1 MDKNQ
6 ILYSGQALIDCL
18 NEKMIHAKKRIWIAS
33 PYVGSLKEVQQI
45 MGGKWMRS
53 SIDFRLLTD
62 VDAGFIRKDTFDALK
77 ASPNTEIRNL
87 LSLHAKIYIV
97 DDWCLITSAN
107 LTGTAF
113 CRRYEVG
120 TILDDIVEV
129 VKLFDEWWQMSTPVT
144 ILSARTPKAI
154 LDYQDGK
161 SFNKKCKLPQYKI
174 ISSDKFLQKCD
185 KFVSFALLY
194 EKVTGR
200 NQQMVKDGFSLYQE
214 VDYFFNFLYHD
225 DPRPSNEYKHKKARN
240 LDDKAR
246 EKEILKYFRQIPY
259 QPHSEDWRLE
269 RTEYIKKVLD
279 AKHISKLTMTEV
291 KGVLSRL
298 HCLCSYPINKTKI
311 PNNNSISD
319 IRNAWTELL
328 ESDDIDGILI
338 NKTKD
343 AIKFFGESSICE
355 LLAWYYPEKY
365 PMMNLNSESGM
376 RFLGI
381 DV

>member
-1 MDKNQ
+1 MKKV
-6 ILYSGQALIDCL
+6 IYTGQSLVDCL
-18 NEKMIHAKKRIWIAS
+18 NEKMAHAKQRIWIAS

-45 MGGKWMRS
+45 LGGKWMRS
-53 SIDFRLLTD
+53 SIEFKLLSD
-62 VDAGFIRKDTFDALK
+62 VDAGFIRKDTFDALTT
-77 ASPNTEIRNL
+77 SPNTEIRTL
-87 LSLHAKIYIV
+87 LSLHAKIYII

-120 TILDDIVEV
+120 TVLDDIVEA
-129 VKLFDEWWQMSTPVT
+129 VKLFNEWWKLGSAVTAISTKA
-144 ILSARTPKAI
+144 SKAI

-161 SFNKKCKLPQYKI
+161 QFNKKCKLPRYQT

-214 VDYFFNFLYHD
+214 VDYFFNLLYHED
-225 DPRPSNEYKHKKARN
+225 SRPSNEYKNTKARS
-240 LDDKAR
+240 LDDKAKKR
-246 EKEILKYFRQIPY
+246 EIQKYFRQLPY
-259 QPHSEDWRLE
+259 HPHSEDWRLE
-269 RTEYIKKVLD
+269 RTEYIQKVLD
-279 AKHISKLTMTEV
+279 ANHISKLTMTEV
-291 KGVLSRL
+291 KCVLSRL
-298 HCLCSYPINKTKI
+298 HCLCSYPINRTKI

-319 IRNAWTELL
+319 IRNAWIELL
-328 ESDDIDGILI
+328 KSDDVDGVLI

-343 AIKFFGESSICE
+343 SIKFFGESSICE
-355 LLAWYYPEKY
+355 LLAWYYPNKY

-376 RFLGI
+376 RFFGI
-381 DV
+381 DM

>member
-1 MDKNQ
+1 MKKM
-6 ILYSGQALIDCL
+6 IYTGQSLVDCL
-18 NEKMIHAKKRIWIAS
+18 NDRMINAKQRIWIAS

-45 MGGKWMRS
+45 LGGKWMRS
-53 SIDFRLLTD
+53 SIEFKLLSD
-62 VDAGFIRKDTFDALK
+62 VDAGFIRKDTFDALTT
-77 ASPNTEIRNL
+77 SLNTEIRTL
-87 LSLHAKIYIV
+87 LSLHAKIYII

-120 TILDDIVEV
+120 NVLNDISEAVQ
-129 VKLFDEWWQMSTPVT
+129 LFDEWWQMGTPVT
-144 ILSARTPKAI
+144 AVLSRTPKSI

-161 SFNKKCKLPQYKI
+161 QFNKKCKLPRYQT

-214 VDYFFNFLYHD
+214 VDYFFNFLYHED
-225 DPRPSNEYKHKKARN
+225 SRPSNEYKNKKARS
-240 LDDKAR
+240 LDDKAKKR
-246 EKEILKYFRQIPY
+246 EIQKYFRQLPY
-259 QPHSEDWRLE
+259 HPHSEDWRLE
-269 RTEYIKKVLD
+269 RTEYIQKVLD
-279 AKHISKLTMTEV
+279 ANHISKLTMTEV
-291 KGVLSRL
+291 KCVLSRL
-298 HCLCSYPINKTKI
+298 HCLCSYPINRTKI

-355 LLAWYYPEKY
+355 LLAWYYPDKY

-376 RFLGI
+376 RFFGI
-381 DV
+381 DI

>member
-1 MDKNQ
+1 MSKSKM
-6 ILYSGQALIDCL
+6 IYTGQSLVDCL
-18 NEKMIHAKKRIWIAS
+18 NDKMTHAKYRIWVAS

-53 SIDFRLLTD
+53 SIEFRLLTD
-62 VDAGFIRKDTFDALK
+62 VDAGFIRKDTYDALK

-113 CRRYEVG
+113 CRRYEIG
-120 TILDDIVEV
+120 TVLSDISEAEY
-129 VKLFDEWWQMSTPVT
+129 LFNEWWQMGSPVT
-144 ILSARTPKAI
+144 AVLYNVQKAI
-154 LDYQDGK
+154 LNYQDGK
-161 SFNKKCKLPQYKI
+161 QFNKKCKLPPYKTV
-174 ISSDKFLQKCD
+174 SSDRFLQKCD
-185 KFVSFALLY
+185 KFISFALLY

-200 NQQMVKDGFSLYQE
+200 NQQMINDGFSLYQE
-214 VDYFFNFLYHD
+214 VDYFFNFLYHEGSQ
-225 DPRPSNEYKHKKARN
+225 PSKEYKHKKARS

-246 EKEILKYFRQIPY
+246 AREIQKYYRQLSY
-259 QPHSEDWRLE
+259 HSHSEDWRLE
-269 RTEYIKKVLD
+269 RTEYIQKVLD

-298 HCLCSYPINKTKI
+298 HCLCSYPINRTKI
-311 PNNNSISD
+311 PNNNSLSD
-319 IRNAWTELL
+319 IRNAWSELL
-328 ESDDIDGILI
+328 TSDDIDGMLI

-376 RFLGI
+376 RFFGI

>member
-1 MDKNQ
+1 MKKV
-6 ILYSGQALIDCL
+6 IYTGQSLVDCL
-18 NEKMIHAKKRIWIAS
+18 NEKMAHAKQRIWIAS

-45 MGGKWMRS
+45 LGGKWMRS
-53 SIDFRLLTD
+53 SIEFKLLSD
-62 VDAGFIRKDTFDALK
+62 VDAGFIRKDTFDALTT
-77 ASPNTEIRNL
+77 SPNTEIRTL
-87 LSLHAKIYIV
+87 LSLHAKIYII

-120 TILDDIVEV
+120 TVLDDIVEA
-129 VKLFDEWWQMSTPVT
+129 VKLFNEWWKLGSAVTAISTKA
-144 ILSARTPKAI
+144 SKAI

-161 SFNKKCKLPQYKI
+161 QFNKKCKLPQYKT

-185 KFVSFALLY
+185 KFVAFALLY

-214 VDYFFNFLYHD
+214 VDYFFNYLYHED
-225 DPRPSNEYKHKKARN
+225 SRPSNGYKNKKARS
-240 LDDKAR
+240 LDDKTKER
-246 EKEILKYFRQIPY
+246 EIQKYFRQIPY

-269 RTEYIKKVLD
+269 RTEYIQKVLD

-291 KGVLSRL
+291 KGVFSRL
-298 HCLCSYPINKTKI
+298 HCLCSYPINRTKI

-319 IRNAWTELL
+319 IRNAWIELL
-328 ESDDIDGILI
+328 KSDDVDGVLI

-343 AIKFFGESSICE
+343 SIKFFGESSICE
-355 LLAWYYPEKY
+355 LLAWYYPDKY

-376 RFLGI
+376 RFFGI

>member
-1 MDKNQ
+1 MKKV
-6 ILYSGQALIDCL
+6 IYTGQSLVDCL
-18 NEKMIHAKKRIWIAS
+18 NEKMAHAKQRIWIAS

-45 MGGKWMRS
+45 LGGKWMRS
-53 SIDFRLLTD
+53 SIEFKLLSD
-62 VDAGFIRKDTFDALK
+62 VDAGFIRKDTFDALTT
-77 ASPNTEIRNL
+77 SPNTEIRTL
-87 LSLHAKIYIV
+87 LSLHAKIYII

-120 TILDDIVEV
+120 TVLDDIVEA
-129 VKLFDEWWQMSTPVT
+129 VKLFNEWWKLGSAVTAISTKA
-144 ILSARTPKAI
+144 SKAI

-161 SFNKKCKLPQYKI
+161 QFNKKCKLPQYKT

-185 KFVSFALLY
+185 KFVAFALLY

-214 VDYFFNFLYHD
+214 VDYFFNYLYHED
-225 DPRPSNEYKHKKARN
+225 SRPSNGYKNKKARS
-240 LDDKAR
+240 LDDKTKER
-246 EKEILKYFRQIPY
+246 EIQKYFRQIPY

-269 RTEYIKKVLD
+269 RTEYIQKVLD

-298 HCLCSYPINKTKI
+298 HCLCSYPINRTKI

-319 IRNAWTELL
+319 IRNAWIELL
-328 ESDDIDGILI
+328 KSDNVDGVLI

-343 AIKFFGESSICE
+343 SIKFFGESSICE
-355 LLAWYYPEKY
+355 LLAWYYPDKY

-376 RFLGI
+376 RFFGI

>member
-1 MDKNQ
+1 MKKV
-6 ILYSGQALIDCL
+6 IYTGQSLVDCL
-18 NEKMIHAKKRIWIAS
+18 NEKMAHAKQRIWIAS

-45 MGGKWMRS
+45 LGGKWMRS
-53 SIDFRLLTD
+53 SIEFKLLSD
-62 VDAGFIRKDTFDALK
+62 VDAGFIRKDTFDALTT
-77 ASPNTEIRNL
+77 SPNTEIRTL
-87 LSLHAKIYIV
+87 LSLHAKIYII

-120 TILDDIVEV
+120 TVLDDIVEA
-129 VKLFDEWWQMSTPVT
+129 VKLFNEWWKLGSAVTAISTKA
-144 ILSARTPKAI
+144 SKAI

-161 SFNKKCKLPQYKI
+161 QFNKKCKLPQYKT

-185 KFVSFALLY
+185 KFVAFALLY

-214 VDYFFNFLYHD
+214 VDYFFNYLYHED
-225 DPRPSNEYKHKKARN
+225 SRPSNGYKNKKARS
-240 LDDKAR
+240 LDDKTKER
-246 EKEILKYFRQIPY
+246 EIQKYFRQIPY

-269 RTEYIKKVLD
+269 RTEYIQKVLD

-298 HCLCSYPINKTKI
+298 HCLCSYPINRTKI

-319 IRNAWTELL
+319 IRNAWIELL
-328 ESDDIDGILI
+328 KSDDVDGVLI

-343 AIKFFGESSICE
+343 SIKFFGESSICE
-355 LLAWYYPEKY
+355 LLAWYYPDKY

-376 RFLGI
+376 RFFGI